1 MHDTELPFGLWFNHR
16 IKSKIKPTG
25 VVFLSVHECFS
36 FQDFSFFRRF
46 HKKSSWLQNKSLVF
60 HSSDFTELIKYEEFS
75 GKGNGG
81 FTWRQS
87 FATKVGRKG
96 PNGVSFKASFTVETS
111 LPVVYID
118 KWFIFISSLKGDEWA
133 FVSPYKGLLRQK
145 C

>member
-1 MHDTELPFGLWFNHR
+1 MYVSLEGLRATFKISKDQCTTQSCHLVFDLIR

-25 VVFLSVHECFS
+25 VVFLSVSVFKTFLSSEDS
-36 FQDFSFFRRF
+36 I
-46 HKKSSWLQNKSLVF
+46 KSSWILNKSLVF

-75 GKGNGG
+75 GEGNGG

-96 PNGVSFKASFTVETS
+96 PNRVSFKASFTVETS

-118 KWFIFISSLKGDEWA
+118 K
-133 FVSPYKGLLRQK
+133 
-145 C
+145 